1 MTTSGGASDP
11 GDLGGASGASDEPRC
26 MTPHVGQLG
35 YEDFD
40 SALTGPLFPDPVVK
54 STITTTL
61 GSTCTATRD
70 PTVGKTCAGALHV
83 SASFQGYAARGTPN
97 ERAFGQI
104 DFAPTDWSD
113 GAALHVQVKVQP
125 GDAPITG
132 VRLFVLSG
140 ADYAYDSIFDDSRFK
155 AGDWYEL
162 VFPLSDTALDLT
174 AVRRVGVEVDLNRA
188 EAADAAVAPPTVEIW
203 LDDIWLEARAEL

>member
-1 MTTSGGASDP
+1 
-11 GDLGGASGASDEPRC
+11 
-26 MTPHVGQLG
+26 MTPHGGQLR

-40 SALTGPLFPDPVVK
+40 TALTGRLFPDPFVN

-61 GSTCTATRD
+61 GSTCTVTRD

-83 SASFQGYAARGTPN
+83 SAGFQGYAALGAPN

-113 GAALHVQVKVQP
+113 AAALHVKIKVQP
-125 GDAPITG
+125 SDAPITG

-140 ADYAYDSIFDDSRFK
+140 ADYAYDSIFDGSSFK

-162 VFPLSDTALDLT
+162 VFPLSGTTLDLA
-174 AVRRVGVEVDLNRA
+174 AVRRVGVEIALNRA
-188 EAADAAVAPPTVEIW
+188 QPAGAAVPPPTVDIW
-203 LDDIWLEARAEL
+203 LDDIWLEPRPEL